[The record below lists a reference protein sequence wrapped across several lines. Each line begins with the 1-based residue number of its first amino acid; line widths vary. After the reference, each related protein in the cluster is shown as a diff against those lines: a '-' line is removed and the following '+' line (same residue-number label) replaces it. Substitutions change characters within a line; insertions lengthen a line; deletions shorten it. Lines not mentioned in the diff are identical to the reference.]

1 MKIGRPKGMSAAS
14 DFTRDLMGR
23 ITNWTA
29 SDAPGIAE
37 LVETRDAQWREAMTK
52 TLEALM
58 ADNTRTLVD
67 LTEKMQAEVTSLLKE
82 RK

>member
-1 MKIGRPKGMSAAS
+1 MSAAS

-23 ITNWTA
+23 ITNPIA
-29 SDAPGIAE
+29 SDAAGIAE
-37 LVETRDAQWREAMTK
+37 LVESRDAQWREAMTK

-58 ADNTRTLVD
+58 TENTKTLVE
-67 LTEKMQAEVTSLLKE
+67 LTEKMQAEVGRLLKE

>member
-1 MKIGRPKGMSAAS
+1 MSAAS

-23 ITNWTA
+23 MTHWTSA
-29 SDAPGIAE
+29 DAPRIAE

-58 ADNTRTLVD
+58 VDNTKALVE
-67 LTEKMQAEVTSLLKE
+67 LTEKMQAEVGRLLKE

>member
-23 ITNWTA
+23 MTHWTSA
-29 SDAPGIAE
+29 DAPRIAE

-58 ADNTRTLVD
+58 VDNTKALVE
-67 LTEKMQAEVTSLLKE
+67 LTEKMQAEVGRLLKE